1 MIPANSLFLG
11 LDFGTSGA
19 RACVISPHGDI
30 EEMARRDFGCDMSAA
45 DLHTARL
52 WHETLLELLSSLPK
66 GLRKHLGALAIDAT
80 SATVLACD
88 AHFAPLAIPLLYN
101 DTRATA
107 EAAHIAQRAG
117 TSHPAAMASSGL
129 AKAMWL
135 RQHTPKAR
143 FFMNQADWL
152 SALLT
157 GEAVS
162 DLHNALKMG
171 GIPGQKTAPA
181 VWPGWLNECIAMTQ
195 LPRLVQPGSAI
206 GLMPVAL
213 ARTLG
218 LSPDCLIRAGT
229 TDSMAAFLATDAHRP
244 GDAVTSLGSTLVL
257 KVLSSQ
263 RVDAAEFGIYSHW
276 FGDLWLTGGASNAG
290 GSVLRQHFSDAE
302 LAALS
307 PLIDPNQDTGLDYYP
322 LPRPGERF
330 PVNDP
335 TMPPRLEPRPDNRA
349 AFLHGLLEGLAR
361 IEARG
366 YARLQELGAPAPSH
380 ITSMGGGA
388 HNPVFTRLRSRLT
401 HTPITPAPVQE
412 ACFGTARLAQRGEN
426 LFFREKT

>member
-1 MIPANSLFLG
+1 MSPANSLFLG

-19 RACVISPHGDI
+19 RACVIAPHGEI
-30 EEMARRDFGCDMSAA
+30 EEMARLDFAA
-45 DLHTARL
+45 ASPDLLTTRL
-52 WHETLLELLSSLPK
+52 WHETLFELLSGLPK
-66 GLRKHLGALAIDAT
+66 GLRKRLGALAIDAT

-88 AHFAPLAIPLLYN
+88 ADFAPLGAPLPYH
-101 DTRATA
+101 DTRAVA
-107 EAAHIAQRAG
+107 EAAHIARLAG
-117 TSHPAAMASSGL
+117 ESHPAAMPSSGL

-135 RQHTPKAR
+135 RQQMPEAR
-143 FFMNQADWL
+143 FFLNQADWL
-152 SALLT
+152 TALLS

-171 GIPGQKTAPA
+171 VAIGEQSPSGAWPA
-181 VWPGWLNECIAMTQ
+181 WLNRLLPHTL
-195 LPRLVQPGSAI
+195 LPRPVRPGAAIALMQPAQ
-206 GLMPVAL
+206 

-218 LSPDCLIRAGT
+218 IAGECLIRAGT
-229 TDSMAAFLATDAHRP
+229 TDSIAAFLATDARHP
-244 GDAVTSLGSTLVL
+244 GEAVTSLGTTLVL
-257 KVLSSQ
+257 KLLSSQ

-290 GSVLRQHFSDAE
+290 GGVLRQHFSDAE

-307 PLIDPNQDTGLDYYP
+307 PLIDPNHDTGLDYYP

-335 TMPPRLEPRPDNRA
+335 AMPPRLTPRPDNRA

-366 YARLQELGAPAPSH
+366 YARLQALGAPAPSH

-401 HTPITPAPVQE
+401 GTLITTAPVQE
-412 ACFGTARLAQRGEN
+412 ACFGTAQLARRGED
-426 LFFREKT
+426 LFFRENT